1 MSASGSPAA
10 KKAELAALG
19 ATPAAACAPKAA
31 SLDPHGDGP
40 HASGTRRATGAEVA
54 ADPDTVLQPLAEVA
68 ARQDLAELAERLGE
82 LRRWL
87 AADLDAL
94 EAELGAEGHC
104 LVAGNG
110 GAQTRVGLAAAHLLH
125 LPGKRIRPLCV
136 MLAARLGGR
145 AMDRAVRGVATACEL
160 VHAATLLHD
169 DVVDDSQERRGS
181 PAARVIYGNSA
192 SILAGDHL
200 LVHALRLVQDAG
212 APQLLP
218 SLLAVMAR
226 MVRAEA
232 LQLERRGRFEP
243 SRETYLEVIRGKTAA
258 LFAWG
263 LTAGGEL
270 AGCPDD
276 VRGALGRVGEH
287 LGMAFQLTDDV
298 LDLDGEAGRTGKDAL
313 RDVREGKLTW
323 PLILAAE
330 REPALAARL
339 ARVAAGTLRTGGSD
353 APSPEAHARELRD
366 VQVEVH
372 RSGALEATRAFAQE
386 QASAACA
393 CLEALPAGR
402 PRDALGW
409 VVRSAVARL
418 G

>member
-1 MSASGSPAA
+1 MPASGSSAA
-10 KKAELAALG
+10 S
-19 ATPAAACAPKAA
+19 PDDHVAAASASDNAAPRAVAEARLHVDA
-31 SLDPHGDGP
+31 S
-40 HASGTRRATGAEVA
+40 A
-54 ADPDTVLQPLAEVA
+54 ADDAPDAVLQPLAEVA
-68 ARQDLAELAERLGE
+68 ERQDLAHLAARLSE

-94 EAELGAEGHC
+94 EADLGDEQHA
-104 LVAGNG
+104 LVAGRG
-110 GAQTRVGLAAAHLLH
+110 GSQTRVGRAAAHLLH

-136 MLAARLGGR
+136 ILAARLGGR
-145 AMDRAVRGVATACEL
+145 SMDAAVKNVATACEL

-169 DVVDDSQERRGS
+169 DVVDDSQERRGA

-200 LVHALRLVQDAG
+200 LVHALRLVQNSDN
-212 APQLLP
+212 PQLLP

-263 LTAGGEL
+263 LTAGGTL
-270 AGCPDD
+270 AGCDER
-276 VRGALGRVGEH
+276 VRAALGQVGEH
-287 LGMAFQLTDDV
+287 LGMAFQLVDDV
-298 LDLDGEAGRTGKDAL
+298 LDLADQDNRTGKDAL

-330 REPALAARL
+330 REPALAQRL
-339 ARVAAGTLRTGGSD
+339 ARVAAGALQQQPG
-353 APSPEAHARELRD
+353 AAHEAELAE
-366 VQVEVH
+366 VQAQVQ
-372 RSGALEATRAFAQE
+372 RSGAIEATRTFAQK
-386 QASAACA
+386 QAAAACA
-393 CLEALPAGR
+393 CLQALPAGR

-409 VVRSAVARL
+409 VVQSAVVRL